1 MHLSESIIPVILS
14 GVGVGVGVGVAGKVK
29 GRKKLWEKGSW
40 DGRRECWQSR
50 KVQDVLHRDPKQPRG
65 QSFLCWPLAVAI

>member
-1 MHLSESIIPVILS
+1 MHLSESVIPVILS
-14 GVGVGVGVGVAGKVK
+14 GVAVGMGVGVAGKVK
-29 GRKKLWEKGSW
+29 GRKKLWEKG
-40 DGRRECWQSR
+40 RRECRQSR